1 MKTPLAWHNLLHNKV
16 RTTVAVVGVAFPLVL
31 VFMQLGLYEAFLAGT
46 TRLYEA
52 LDFDLVLLSTE
63 YVALGETRG
72 FPRSRLAQTRA
83 ARGVQEVIPLYVGFY
98 SWRNPDTRVLRKLFV
113 IGSDPRRRVFR
124 LPEVTARLEALHLPR
139 TVLIDRLTLPVFGPQ
154 HTGVVT
160 EVNGHRITITGQY
173 TLGLGFTA
181 DGGII
186 VSDTTFAQ
194 LSGNSLGAEV
204 HIGLVQL
211 APEADTHAVG
221 QELRRHLPNDVEVLS
236 RAELEA
242 LEKRYWVQSTSVG
255 IILGSGVLVGL
266 LIEMII
272 LYQILST
279 EVINRLPEYATLKA
293 MGYSHGSLAWIV
305 VQYAVLLGS
314 GGYLSGF
321 GVACAL
327 YKAIAE
333 AIHLPVSMDFARGV
347 GVGMV
352 TLMLCMGA
360 SLLALRKVRLADP
373 AELFQ

>member
-1 MKTPLAWHNLLHNKV
+1 MKTPLAWHNLLHNKI

-98 SWRNPDTRVLRKLFV
+98 GWRNPDTQVLRKLFV

-124 LPEVTARLEALHLPR
+124 LPEVTARLEALHTPH

-160 EVNGHRITITGQY
+160 EVNGHRITISGQY

-194 LSGNSLGAEV
+194 LSGNSLGDEV

-211 APEADTHAVG
+211 APGADAHAVG

-236 RAELEA
+236 RADLEA
-242 LEKRYWVQSTSVG
+242 LEKHYWVQSTSVG

-266 LIEMII
+266 LVEMII

-279 EVINRLPEYATLKA
+279 DVINRFPEYATLKA
-293 MGYSHGSLAWIV
+293 MGYSHGSLAWLV
-305 VQYAVLLGS
+305 VQHAVLLGS

-321 GVACAL
+321 GVACVL

-333 AIHLPVSMDFARGV
+333 AIHLPVSMDLAHGV
-347 GVGMV
+347 GVGLV

-373 AELFQ
+373 AELFR

>member
-124 LPEVTARLEALHLPR
+124 LPEVTARLEALHIPR

-160 EVNGHRITITGQY
+160 EVNGHRIAISGQY

-194 LSGNSLGAEV
+194 LAGSSLGDEV
-204 HIGLVQL
+204 HLGLVQL
-211 APEADTHAVG
+211 APGAVAHAVG

-279 EVINRLPEYATLKA
+279 DVINRLPEYATLKA

-360 SLLALRKVRLADP
+360 SLLALRKVRLTDP

>member
-83 ARGVQEVIPLYVGFY
+83 ARGVQEAIPLYVGFY
-98 SWRNPDTRVLRKLFV
+98 SWRNSDTQVLRKLFV

-124 LPEVTARLEALHLPR
+124 LPEVTARLEALHIPH

>member
-160 EVNGHRITITGQY
+160 EVNGHRITIRGQY

-194 LSGNSLGAEV
+194 LAGSSLGDEV
-204 HIGLVQL
+204 HLGLVQL
-211 APEADTHAVG
+211 APGAVVHAVG
-221 QELRRHLPNDVEVLS
+221 QELRRHLPHDVEVLS
-236 RAELEA
+236 RAEFEA

-279 EVINRLPEYATLKA
+279 DVINRLPEYATLKA
-293 MGYSHGSLAWIV
+293 MGYSHGALAWIV

-333 AIHLPVSMDFARGV
+333 AIHLPVSMDFVRGV

-360 SLLALRKVRLADP
+360 SLLALRKVRLTDP